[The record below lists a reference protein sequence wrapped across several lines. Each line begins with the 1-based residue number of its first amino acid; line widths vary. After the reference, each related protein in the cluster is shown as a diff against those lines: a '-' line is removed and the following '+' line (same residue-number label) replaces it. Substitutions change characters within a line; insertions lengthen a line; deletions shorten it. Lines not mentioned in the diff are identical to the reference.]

1 MVICRAGQETDVGI
15 ALKDTEIKHLKA
27 SICRGLFYF
36 LTYFYRVITEVTDVA
51 LFKQKALAWAAK
63 FDTLCYL
70 DSNSFNDPYGKFD
83 TIIAIGAKAEIT
95 ANAGNAF
102 EQLSEFKESNPGSII
117 GFFGYDLKN
126 EIENLK
132 SQNPDHLRFPDLYF
146 FAPEILISI
155 KENTVEII
163 GGNEKD
169 ILEGCTSSNLVPGIH
184 QLAINLQ
191 PRFSKAEYIE
201 TVEKIQN
208 HIVRGDIY
216 VTNFCQEFYAES
228 TEIDPLSIFQN
239 LNDLSPTPF
248 STFFKWKGNYI
259 MCASP
264 ERFLAKRGRKLIS
277 QPIKGTA
284 RRDADQA
291 IDQSLIDELRNQPKE
306 LQENVMI
313 VDLVRNDLT
322 HSAVPGTVK
331 TEELYGIQSFKQVH
345 QMVST
350 VVCELRDN
358 VSAVEAIKNT
368 FPMGS
373 MTGAPKISA
382 MQLMEQ
388 YERSRRGVYSGAI
401 GYFSPDG
408 DFDFNVVI
416 RTLLY
421 NSAEK
426 YLSFH
431 VGSAITYHASAE
443 SEYEECLLKAK
454 AILEVLGV
462 VNKV

>member
-1 MVICRAGQETDVGI
+1 M
-15 ALKDTEIKHLKA
+15 
-27 SICRGLFYF
+27 
-36 LTYFYRVITEVTDVA
+36 ITEVTDVA
-51 LFKQKALAWAAK
+51 VFKQKAFAWAAK

-70 DSNSFNDPYGKFD
+70 DSNSFNDPYSKFD
-83 TIIAIGAKAEIT
+83 TLIAIGAKAQLK
-95 ANAGNAF
+95 AAAGDAF
-102 EQLSEFKESNPGSII
+102 EQLSTFRANNPGWIT

-126 EIENLK
+126 ETENLR
-132 SQNPDHLRFPDLYF
+132 SGNADHLEFPDLYF

-155 KENTVEII
+155 KGNTVEII
-163 GGNEKD
+163 GENEKD
-169 ILEGCTSSNLVPGIH
+169 IFEGCTSSNLVPVTH
-184 QLAINLQ
+184 HHVINLQ
-191 PRFSKAEYIE
+191 PRFSRPEYVQ
-201 TVEKIQN
+201 TVEKIQQ

-216 VTNFCQEFYAES
+216 VTNFCQEFYAEN
-228 TEIDPLSIFQN
+228 TQIEPLSIFQN
-239 LNDLSPTPF
+239 LSSLSPTPF
-248 STFFKWKGNYI
+248 STFFKWDGNYI
-259 MCASP
+259 ICASP
-264 ERFLAKRGRKLIS
+264 ERFLAKRGSKLIS

-284 RRDADQA
+284 RRDADKA
-291 IDQSLIDELRNQPKE
+291 IDQSLIDELRNHPKE

-322 HSAVPGTVK
+322 HSAKPGTVK
-331 TEELYGIQSFKQVH
+331 TEELYGIQTFKQVH

-350 VVCELRDN
+350 VICELRDD
-358 VSAVEAIKNT
+358 VSAVEAVKNT

-388 YERSRRGVYSGAI
+388 YERSKRGVYSGAV
-401 GYFSPDG
+401 GYFSPDD

-421 NSAEK
+421 NSTKK

-431 VGSAITYHASAE
+431 VGSAITYHANAE

-462 VNKV
+462 TR